1 MNYTQQQ
8 IDALI
13 KGVYNGSITIRDL
26 PVNLYNAISDKL
38 LSALGSVEGS
48 PSQSLLN
55 ELKEN
60 IYMFSGAKVYQQIQD
75 ISLLSNVDTIK
86 SFADFKKEA
95 LTIYDQYNKN
105 WLQTEYSTAIGQA
118 QMATRWE
125 QIEAQK
131 FELPYLQYSAVID
144 KNTSDICRPL
154 DGVCLP
160 VGDKFWSVNT
170 PLNHFNCRCTV
181 IQFDKTDA
189 TQAGITSKENAEKA
203 TTEIS
208 KKRHP
213 LFEGN
218 SGKDRVIFN
227 KEHPYFDVPKAD
239 REFAKENFGLPIP
252 EFKNIFT
259 PAKSIKEAELYAKTE
274 LGVEYANFKG
284 VRLEN
289 ANEMNAGL
297 FRTKE
302 KIPNLKVNGIG
313 QAQAVNK
320 DAKDLI
326 SLKLR
331 ETETFKKYQN
341 ISPSWAEKWVKTKQ
355 NQWIEPVQS
364 GTFAHSVIFRNVTV
378 DGVLIELKQF
388 NGVYINKSYGVLEKA
403 ELDAKIVRNSVN
415 KWFTK
420 DATDFSYIMEHEF
433 GHEIDTFLNVKANAE
448 FKSIFAR
455 EHALGIESLTERLS
469 KYGATAGRNINNRPD
484 EMIAEAWAEF
494 THSKTPRELSREIGE
509 LILKLNKEKL

>member
-13 KGVYNGSITIRDL
+13 EGVFNGSITTRDL
-26 PVNLYNAISDKL
+26 PVDLYNAISTKL
-38 LSALGSVEGS
+38 LSAFGSVEGA

-131 FELPYLQYSAVID
+131 FELPYLQYNAVID

-160 VGDKFWSVNT
+160 VSDKFWAINT

-203 TTEIS
+203 TAEIS

-218 SGKDRVIFN
+218 SGQDRVIFN

-252 EFKNIFT
+252 ELTSPLKPAVIETWGAVNEQLDNKIFDLLKKEVEITQNGGGCYARAGKVANFSTNEKRWLRSVDYQERVIYHEFGHIIHVQHDLIQTGVRVSREYKNHFIQLKRLIKGSESQIHNALVKLYNTEASNVAVFEKYGVKNLNDLHEKIGAT
-259 PAKSIKEAELYAKTE
+259 SDSLQALTNNRYGWGHDKKGYWKPIGRKEAE
-274 LGVEYANFKG
+274 
-284 VRLEN
+284 
-289 ANEMNAGL
+289 M
-297 FRTKE
+297 
-302 KIPNLKVNGIG
+302 
-313 QAQAVNK
+313 
-320 DAKDLI
+320 
-326 SLKLR
+326 
-331 ETETFKKYQN
+331 
-341 ISPSWAEKWVKTKQ
+341 
-355 NQWIEPVQS
+355 
-364 GTFAHSVIFRNVTV
+364 FAHSVENAFKTNEVFAEIMP
-378 DGVLIELKQF
+378 E
-388 NGVYINKSYGVLEKA
+388 VYK
-403 ELDAKIVRNSVN
+403 
-415 KWFTK
+415 
-420 DATDFSYIMEHEF
+420 
-433 GHEIDTFLNVKANAE
+433 
-448 FKSIFAR
+448 KSIEFV
-455 EHALGIESLTERLS
+455 
-469 KYGATAGRNINNRPD
+469 KNI
-484 EMIAEAWAEF
+484 
-494 THSKTPRELSREIGE
+494 K
-509 LILKLNKEKL
+509 

>member
-13 KGVYNGSITIRDL
+13 KGVYNGSITTRDL

-75 ISLLSNVDTIK
+75 ISLLSNVNTIK

-203 TTEIS
+203 TAEIS

-218 SGKDRVIFN
+218 SGQDRVIFN

-252 EFKNIFT
+252 QLESVFT
-259 PAKSIKEAELYAKTE
+259 PAKTISEARTNILNIFDENLGIKGKSVGVSKDLTLADLNARSEQLFNLTKDYNTVFSKNSVPEIKLQSSGGAYGRVNYYYDGRLKTMNFGSRFDPSRGIEDRIRMTQTGFSGYAKSKVD
-274 LGVEYANFKG
+274 LDK
-284 VRLEN
+284 L
-289 ANEMNAGL
+289 
-297 FRTKE
+297 
-302 KIPNLKVNGIG
+302 NLST
-313 QAQAVNK
+313 
-320 DAKDLI
+320 L
-326 SLKLR
+326 
-331 ETETFKKYQN
+331 T
-341 ISPSWAEKWVKTKQ
+341 
-355 NQWIEPVQS
+355 
-364 GTFAHSVIFRNVTV
+364 
-378 DGVLIELKQF
+378 
-388 NGVYINKSYGVLEKA
+388 
-403 ELDAKIVRNSVN
+403 
-415 KWFTK
+415 
-420 DATDFSYIMEHEF
+420 HEF
-433 GHEIDTFLNVKANAE
+433 GHAIAVSDVRTDFAGFKDFWDEMRTIKKAYKTEINKLATIKDTAKLNELYLGDYASTSIDEFLAE
-448 FKSIFAR
+448 GF
-455 EHALGIESLTERLS
+455 TEYKLKTNPS
-469 KYGATAGRNINNRPD
+469 KYAT
-484 EMIAEAWAEF
+484 
-494 THSKTPRELSREIGE
+494 EIGKT
-509 LILKLNKEKL
+509 IDKYFKK

>member
-13 KGVYNGSITIRDL
+13 EGVFNGSITTRDL
-26 PVNLYNAISDKL
+26 PVSLYNAISDKL
-38 LSALGSVEGS
+38 LSALGSVEGK

-203 TTEIS
+203 TAEIS

-218 SGKDRVIFN
+218 SGQDRVIFN

-252 EFKNIFT
+252 QLESIFT
-259 PAKSIKEAELYAKTE
+259 PAKTISEARTNILNIFDENLGIKGKSVGVSNDLTLADLNARSEQLFNLTKEYNTAFSKNSVPEIKFQSSGGAYGRVNYYEYKGTLKTMNFGSRFDPSRGIEDRIRITQTGFSGYAKSKVDFDK
-274 LGVEYANFKG
+274 L
-284 VRLEN
+284 
-289 ANEMNAGL
+289 
-297 FRTKE
+297 
-302 KIPNLKVNGIG
+302 NLST
-313 QAQAVNK
+313 
-320 DAKDLI
+320 L
-326 SLKLR
+326 
-331 ETETFKKYQN
+331 T
-341 ISPSWAEKWVKTKQ
+341 
-355 NQWIEPVQS
+355 
-364 GTFAHSVIFRNVTV
+364 
-378 DGVLIELKQF
+378 
-388 NGVYINKSYGVLEKA
+388 
-403 ELDAKIVRNSVN
+403 
-415 KWFTK
+415 
-420 DATDFSYIMEHEF
+420 HEF
-433 GHEIDTFLNVKANAE
+433 GHVIAVSDIRTEFAGFKDFWDEMRTIKKAYNTEINKLATIKDTAKLNELYLGDYARTDINEFLAE
-448 FKSIFAR
+448 GF
-455 EHALGIESLTERLS
+455 TEYKLKTNPS
-469 KYGATAGRNINNRPD
+469 KYAT
-484 EMIAEAWAEF
+484 
-494 THSKTPRELSREIGE
+494 EIGKT
-509 LILKLNKEKL
+509 IDKYFKK

>member
-13 KGVYNGSITIRDL
+13 EGVFNGSITTRDL
-26 PVNLYNAISDKL
+26 PVDLYNAISTKL
-38 LSALGSVEGS
+38 LSAFGSVEGA

-95 LTIYDQYNKN
+95 LTIYNQYNKN

-189 TQAGITSKENAEKA
+189 TQAGITSKENTDKA
-203 TTEIS
+203 TAEVS
-208 KKRHP
+208 KKRNP

-218 SGKDRVIFN
+218 SGQDRVIFN

-252 EFKNIFT
+252 ELTSPLKPAIFENWEVNKFLDDGVFDLLNKEITITEKGGGCYASGTRVANFSTNAPRWTKSIEYQERVIYHEIGHVIHAQNDIIHAGTYVSEQYKLHFAELKKIIKGTENELHLKLKALRNTEIDNLEIFT
-259 PAKSIKEAELYAKTE
+259 KYGVKNQNDLKEKVLAVADSLEALTNGRYGWGHGASYYRKFGMKEAE
-274 LGVEYANFKG
+274 
-284 VRLEN
+284 
-289 ANEMNAGL
+289 M
-297 FRTKE
+297 
-302 KIPNLKVNGIG
+302 
-313 QAQAVNK
+313 
-320 DAKDLI
+320 
-326 SLKLR
+326 
-331 ETETFKKYQN
+331 
-341 ISPSWAEKWVKTKQ
+341 
-355 NQWIEPVQS
+355 
-364 GTFAHSVIFRNVTV
+364 FAHSVEN
-378 DGVLIELKQF
+378 
-388 NGVYINKSYGVLEKA
+388 
-403 ELDAKIVRNSVN
+403 
-415 KWFTK
+415 
-420 DATDFSYIMEHEF
+420 
-433 GHEIDTFLNVKANAE
+433 TFKANEVFAE
-448 FKSIFAR
+448 IMPEVYKKSIEF
-455 EHALGIESLTERLS
+455 I
-469 KYGATAGRNINNRPD
+469 KNI
-484 EMIAEAWAEF
+484 
-494 THSKTPRELSREIGE
+494 K
-509 LILKLNKEKL
+509 